1 MRKRL
6 LLVALVLMA
15 FWGKTFA
22 CGGWDDF
29 DQTYYNLFA
38 QEIMKDPRYHPFLL
52 TYDSRYYPGETLRNG
67 NIEEWQKYLGLSYED
82 TYYLVF
88 KSTRDDLQKLTKG
101 KAASDKKLAFATPDF
116 VKKHKQ
122 ALLYL
127 AYTKYLEPY
136 MRIIPDTESEVY
148 MWYWDEQYEHNAGD
162 LDYEK
167 VKTVLTKSWNAE
179 SDNELKLRYGYQL
192 VRLAHYTRRFK
203 EAVQLFD
210 QYVKPL
216 NMRTEM
222 YYYALSQ
229 KAGALRGM
237 GETEKANREF
247 IHVFTNSLDLKTV
260 AYSSMTF
267 GWETEINFEDFV
279 AGAADNNERN
289 DIYFMMGYGDFNNPV
304 NEIEKIIANDP
315 NAIQAMVLMVRAINK
330 IERELLG
337 EYYDYDMVS
346 QSRYPYWDEDKEENL
361 RPFFNQAMR
370 VCDRQCEQAN
380 DHNFWNLASSYLHF
394 LNKDFD
400 IASSQLGKVKSND
413 ALYKTMVRN
422 LTAYIDICRQPK
434 ITSDEERRLFAEYR
448 DLFTATNSVL
458 YDNQYVFNDYFLGGK
473 TFINEV
479 LTNRYALQGEK
490 AKSFLVMHHLTAIE
504 GAPSDKLLDQ
514 LQSFLDKKK
523 KTPLEEYLAEKGT
536 TGLDNYNNYI
546 AYVKGVLRLT
556 EGDFKAAK
564 PLFDKQTRLTESKRI
579 FGHNIRVWYSGEENV
594 IMRDDYLYEFPCI
607 HDKMNETEVT
617 DALMQLQKIGDKHN
631 GDESAKA
638 YYLMGNFF
646 YNVSLTGYY
655 RHYLRFD
662 NNNGFNYEKFGFDA
676 ESYQNTVQVSN
687 TYLDKAMKEASDPE
701 LKAHIAFARAKNAQQ
716 DLERQGFSEIQ
727 SVSDPH
733 YREFEKY
740 EQTAYFKTV
749 LSNCLYYRAY
759 YTTYA
764 R

>member
-1 MRKRL
+1 MCKRL
-6 LLVALVLMA
+6 LIVALMLMA
-15 FWGKTFA
+15 FGGKTFA

-38 QEIMKDPRYHPFLL
+38 QEIMKDARYRPFLL
-52 TYDSRYYPGETLRNG
+52 TFDSHYYPGDTLRNG
-67 NIEEWQKYLGLSYED
+67 NIEEWQKYLGLSYDD
-82 TYYLVF
+82 TRYLVF
-88 KSTRDDLQKLTKG
+88 ESTRDDLQKLTKG
-101 KAASDKKLAFATPDF
+101 KAVADKKLAFATPDF
-116 VKKHKQ
+116 VNKHKQ

-136 MRIIPDTESEVY
+136 MRIIPDPETDVY
-148 MWYWDEQYEHNAGD
+148 MWYWDEKYEHNAGD

-179 SDNELKLRYGYQL
+179 SDKELKLRYGYQL
-192 VRLAHYTRRFK
+192 VRLAHYTRRYQ

-222 YYYALSQ
+222 YYYALCQ
-229 KAGALRGM
+229 KAGALRGL
-237 GETEKANREF
+237 GETEQANREF
-247 IHVFTNSLDLKTV
+247 IHVFANSIDLKTV

-267 GWETEINFEDFV
+267 GWEPEIDFSDFV
-279 AGAADNNERN
+279 AGAADDNERN

-304 NEIEKIIANDP
+304 NEIEKIVRNNP

-346 QSRYPYWDEDKEENL
+346 QSRYPYWNADKEENL
-361 RPFFNQAMR
+361 RPFFNQAMK
-370 VCDRQCEQAN
+370 VCDLQCERAD

-400 IASSQLGKVKSND
+400 IASSQLDKVKSND

-422 LTAYIDICRQPK
+422 LTAYIDICRQPT

-458 YDNQYVFNDYFLGGK
+458 YDKQYVFNDYYLWSK
-473 TFINEV
+473 SFIDEV

-490 AKSFLVMHHLTAIE
+490 AKSYLVMHHLTAIE
-504 GAPSDKLLDQ
+504 DAPSDQLLDQ

-523 KTPLEEYLAEKGT
+523 KTPLEEYLAEQGT
-536 TGLDNYNNYI
+536 NGLSNYSNYI

-564 PLFDKQTRLTESKRI
+564 PLFDKQTRLAESKRI

-607 HDKMNETEVT
+607 HDKMNEAEVT
-617 DALMQLQKIGDKHN
+617 DALIQLQKIGDKKN

-638 YYLMGNFF
+638 NYLIGNFF
-646 YNVSLTGYY
+646 YNVSVTGYY

-662 NNNGFNYEKFGFDA
+662 DNNGFNSSKFGFNI
-676 ESYQNTVQVSN
+676 ENYQNTLQLSN
-687 TYLDKAMKEASDPE
+687 MYLDKAMKEATDPE
-701 LKAHIAFARAKNAQQ
+701 LKAHIAFAKAKNAQQ
-716 DLERQGFSEIQ
+716 DLESQGFTEIQ

-740 EQTAYFKTV
+740 EQTSYFKTV